1 MCLNLNQPALTFNQ
15 VVESGILELGNTT
28 ENYNYSGAECPNN
41 FWFRKFC
48 IFFQNYQNQGQS
60 TRKERNDEKKI
71 FSVSILSKL

>member
-41 FWFRKFC
+41 FWFRKIF
-48 IFFQNYQNQGQS
+48 IFF
-60 TRKERNDEKKI
+60 
-71 FSVSILSKL
+71 